1 MCPPNPLQSR
11 QSVERRVLPL
21 RRPSERSPRDTR
33 SWMSPRVE
41 RHPYCPQY
49 LYHAHRAG
57 ESQVVLG
64 AIGGLPYVVWG
75 FVIRMLVTM
84 HMTW

>member
-1 MCPPNPLQSR
+1 
-11 QSVERRVLPL
+11 
-21 RRPSERSPRDTR
+21 
-33 SWMSPRVE
+33 MSPRVE